1 MPPIDHND
9 YKRRMKLDAKK
20 ELRAEL
26 VNSMMKDRQA
36 VERLNKEIKELEE

>member
-1 MPPIDHND
+1 M
-9 YKRRMKLDAKK
+9 RLDAKK

-26 VNSMMKDRQA
+26 VNRMMKDRQA